1 MTDDRVAM
9 KSEQAPPNSE
19 TVRAL
24 ESALNDLGR
33 AQAELRGL
41 IDDEHI
47 DAMDRAW
54 EAGEKVLSEMT
65 EAVWPTT

>member
-1 MTDDRVAM
+1 MADNRVAM
-9 KSEQAPPNSE
+9 PPGPYNSE

-24 ESALNDLGR
+24 ESALNDLSK
-33 AQAELRGL
+33 ATAELRGQ

-47 DAMDRAW
+47 LDLDRAW